1 MPDSTVIG
9 IPRKPY
15 FRPDEVAEIFG
26 VTKKTVYQW
35 RYIGKIDGV
44 HIAGGPLR
52 FERTEIIRICK
63 ESETEE

>member
-1 MPDSTVIG
+1 MPSISSTVVE

-26 VTKKTVYQW
+26 VSKKTVYQW
-35 RYIGKIDGV
+35 RYAGKLDGV

-52 FERTEIIRICK
+52 FKRVALIKIIS
-63 ESETEE
+63 ESE